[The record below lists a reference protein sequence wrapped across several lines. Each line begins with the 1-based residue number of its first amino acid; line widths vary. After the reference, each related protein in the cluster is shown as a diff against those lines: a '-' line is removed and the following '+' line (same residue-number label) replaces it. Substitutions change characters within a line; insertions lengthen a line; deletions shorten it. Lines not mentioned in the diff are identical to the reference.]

1 MAQHQLLLLV
11 LTVIVVGLSMV
22 LGITNYQEDQKK
34 FEREAANM
42 ALVDLAGKAISY
54 RRTPESMNGG
64 TKASGEAS
72 FEGFS
77 MESTGATLA
86 NTDGGG
92 YDLLSNGS
100 CFTGN
105 PTADGSEFRAAW
117 YPNGDCE
124 TSSNIVL
131 RMTISGSSVDDIT
144 IEDGGYAN
152 EWISTP

>member
-1 MAQHQLLLLV
+1 
-11 LTVIVVGLSMV
+11 MV
-22 LGITNYQEDQKK
+22 MGISSYQEDQKK

-42 ALVDLAGKAISY
+42 ALVDLASKALAY

-64 TKASGEAS
+64 TKANGEAS
-72 FEGFS
+72 FEGFT
-77 MESTGATLA
+77 MEKIGATLRDA
-86 NTDGGG
+86 DGGG
-92 YDLLSNGS
+92 YDLLANGS

-105 PTADGSEFRAAW
+105 STSDGSEFRAAW

-131 RMTISGSSVDDIT
+131 RMVISGSDVNDIT

-152 EWISTP
+152 EWVNTQ